1 MEFYIS
7 SDKQKLDVL
16 KIHQAVKDSYWGEY
30 RTLEMTEK
38 TVENSMCFGVYS
50 RTDELVGFA
59 RVLTDKVVFAYI
71 MDVLIFEDFRG
82 KGLGKKLMEHI
93 MEHPEIKQ
101 VQTIALKTKDAHSL
115 YVPFGFEKVGDSEL
129 WMAKDNAVYE

>member
-7 SDKQKLDVL
+7 SDRQKLDIL
-16 KIHQAVKDSYWGEY
+16 KIHKAVKDSYWGEY
-30 RTLEMTEK
+30 RNMEMTQL
-38 TVENSMCFGVYS
+38 TVDNSMCFGVY
-50 RTDELVGFA
+50 TQEGEQVGFA
-59 RVLTDKVVFAYI
+59 RVLTDRVVFAYI
-71 MDVLIFEDFRG
+71 MDVLIFEGFRG
-82 KGLGKKLMEHI
+82 KGLGKKLMEYI

-115 YVPFGFEKVGDSEL
+115 YEPFGFEKVGDSEL

>member
-7 SDKQKLDVL
+7 SDRQELDVL

-30 RTLEMTEK
+30 RNMEMTQL
-38 TVENSMCFGVYS
+38 TIDNSMCFGVY
-50 RTDELVGFA
+50 TKEGEQVGIA

-71 MDVLIFEDFRG
+71 MDVLIFDGFRG

-93 MEHPEIKQ
+93 MEHPQIKQ

-115 YVPFGFEKVGDSEL
+115 YEPFGFEKVGDSEL
-129 WMAKDNAVYE
+129 WMAKDNAVYD